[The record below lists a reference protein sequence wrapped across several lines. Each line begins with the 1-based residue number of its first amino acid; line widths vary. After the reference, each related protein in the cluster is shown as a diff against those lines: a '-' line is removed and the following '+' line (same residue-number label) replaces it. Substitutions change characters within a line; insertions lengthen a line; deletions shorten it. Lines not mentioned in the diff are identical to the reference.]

1 MLLHRGRLSLAH
13 LVRFTGLRPR
23 TVRACILVLVQQNV
37 LWHASEEDVEVF
49 EVNTDECLARCRFG
63 TYVCLMEELYGQEV
77 GVAVVKAKGK
87 ALEELQLK
95 TWVGERVAKF
105 KVPKRIWFTDVMP
118 KTATGKIQRRI
129 VAETMMK
136 MDGKAKL

>member
-1 MLLHRGRLSLAH
+1 MADRDTTNLCVEIIRQHFGPLNAVRSPISLTNIHSFSPFAQKVAEVLLHRGRLSLAH
-13 LVRFTGLRPR
+13 LVRFTNLKPR

-77 GVAVVKAKGK
+77 
-87 ALEELQLK
+87 
-95 TWVGERVAKF
+95 
-105 KVPKRIWFTDVMP
+105 
-118 KTATGKIQRRI
+118 RRNSSYN
-129 VAETMMK
+129 TQY
-136 MDGKAKL
+136 